1 MALTI
6 IIIAVISLA
15 VLVAF
20 FIKLNRSK
28 ALNKNK
34 RIVEYA
40 RMKELYKEKCRDV
53 TLAAE
58 QKEALSSGNEPT
70 GQVGKEASTADKD
83 EFHWRLFCR
92 MEQLMDTE
100 KLYLQQD
107 LSREKMCKLMKT
119 DKNHM
124 AKMFQLYV
132 EEANLPAYINSKR
145 VCHAAYLIKEKPYCK
160 MATIA
165 TESGFS
171 TVRSFNRLFKEQTGM
186 TPLEFREVMLKR

>member
-1 MALTI
+1 MSLTTI
-6 IIIAVISLA
+6 IIIAISLA
-15 VLVAF
+15 VLVVF
-20 FIKLNRSK
+20 LIRLNRLK
-28 ALNKNK
+28 ALDKNK

-40 RMKELYKEKCRDV
+40 RMKVHYKEKCRDV

-58 QKEALSSGNEPT
+58 QKEALQTTVQTE
-70 GQVGKEASTADKD
+70 KKASADDKD
-83 EFHWRLFCR
+83 QFHWRLFCR

-132 EEANLPAYINSKR
+132 EEANLPAYINGKR
-145 VCHAAYLIKEKPYCK
+145 VCHAAYLIKEKPHCK

-171 TVRSFNRLFKEQTGM
+171 TVRSFNRLFKERTGM
-186 TPLEFREVMLKR
+186 TPLEFREVMLNQ

>member
-1 MALTI
+1 MFLTTI
-6 IIIAVISLA
+6 IIIAISLA
-15 VLVAF
+15 VLVVF
-20 FIKLNRSK
+20 LIRLNRLK
-28 ALNKNK
+28 ALDKNK

-40 RMKELYKEKCRDV
+40 RMKVHYKEKCRDV

-58 QKEALSSGNEPT
+58 QKETFQTAVQTE
-70 GQVGKEASTADKD
+70 KKASADDKD
-83 EFHWRLFCR
+83 QFHWRLFCR

-132 EEANLPAYINSKR
+132 EEANLPAYINGKR
-145 VCHAAYLIKEKPYCK
+145 VCHAAYLIKENPHCK

-171 TVRSFNRLFKEQTGM
+171 TVRSFNRLFKERTGM
-186 TPLEFREVMLKR
+186 TPLEFRKVMLNQ

>member
-1 MALTI
+1 MFLTTI
-6 IIIAVISLA
+6 IIIAISLA
-15 VLVAF
+15 VLVVF
-20 FIKLNRSK
+20 LIRLNRLK
-28 ALNKNK
+28 ALDKNK

-40 RMKELYKEKCRDV
+40 RMKVHYKEKCRDV

-58 QKEALSSGNEPT
+58 QKETFQTAVHTE
-70 GQVGKEASTADKD
+70 KEASAADKD
-83 EFHWRLFCR
+83 QFHWRLFCR

-124 AKMFQLYV
+124 TKMFQLYV

-145 VCHAAYLIKEKPYCK
+145 VCHAAYLIKEKPHCK

-186 TPLEFREVMLKR
+186 TPLEFREVMLNR

>member
-1 MALTI
+1 MSLTTI
-6 IIIAVISLA
+6 IIIAISLA
-15 VLVAF
+15 VLVVF
-20 FIKLNRSK
+20 LIRLNRLK
-28 ALNKNK
+28 ALDKNK

-40 RMKELYKEKCRDV
+40 RMKVHYKEKCRDV

-58 QKEALSSGNEPT
+58 QKEALQTAVHTE
-70 GQVGKEASTADKD
+70 KEAAAADKD
-83 EFHWRLFCR
+83 QFHWRLFCR

-145 VCHAAYLIKEKPYCK
+145 VCHAAYLIKEKPHCK
-160 MATIA
+160 MAIIA

-186 TPLEFREVMLKR
+186 TPLEFREVMLNQ

>member
-1 MALTI
+1 MSLTTI
-6 IIIAVISLA
+6 IIIAISLA
-15 VLVAF
+15 VLVVF
-20 FIKLNRSK
+20 LIRLNRLK
-28 ALNKNK
+28 ALDKNK

-40 RMKELYKEKCRDV
+40 RMKVHYKEKCRDV

-58 QKEALSSGNEPT
+58 QKEALQTTVQTE
-70 GQVGKEASTADKD
+70 KKASADDKD
-83 EFHWRLFCR
+83 QFHWRLFCR

-132 EEANLPAYINSKR
+132 EEANLPAYINGKR
-145 VCHAAYLIKEKPYCK
+145 VCHAAYLIKEKPHCK

-186 TPLEFREVMLKR
+186 TPLEFREVMLNQ

>member
-1 MALTI
+1 MSLTTI
-6 IIIAVISLA
+6 IIIAISLA
-15 VLVAF
+15 VLVVF
-20 FIKLNRSK
+20 LIRLNRLK
-28 ALNKNK
+28 ALDKNK

-40 RMKELYKEKCRDV
+40 RMKVHYKEKCRDV

-58 QKEALSSGNEPT
+58 QKEALQTAVHTE
-70 GQVGKEASTADKD
+70 KKASADDKD
-83 EFHWRLFCR
+83 QFHWRLFCR

-132 EEANLPAYINSKR
+132 EEANLPAYINGKR
-145 VCHAAYLIKEKPYCK
+145 VCHAAYLIKEKPHCK

-171 TVRSFNRLFKEQTGM
+171 TVRSFNRLFKERTGM
-186 TPLEFREVMLKR
+186 TPLEFREVMLNQ

>member
-1 MALTI
+1 MPLTTI
-6 IIIAVISLA
+6 IIIAISLA
-15 VLVAF
+15 VLVVF
-20 FIKLNRSK
+20 LIRLNRLK
-28 ALNKNK
+28 ALDKNK

-40 RMKELYKEKCRDV
+40 RMKVHYKEKCRDV

-58 QKEALSSGNEPT
+58 QKEALQTTVQTE
-70 GQVGKEASTADKD
+70 KKASADDKD
-83 EFHWRLFCR
+83 QFHWRLFCR

-132 EEANLPAYINSKR
+132 EEANLPAYINGKR
-145 VCHAAYLIKEKPYCK
+145 VCHAAYLIKEKPHCK

-186 TPLEFREVMLKR
+186 TPLEFREVMLNQ